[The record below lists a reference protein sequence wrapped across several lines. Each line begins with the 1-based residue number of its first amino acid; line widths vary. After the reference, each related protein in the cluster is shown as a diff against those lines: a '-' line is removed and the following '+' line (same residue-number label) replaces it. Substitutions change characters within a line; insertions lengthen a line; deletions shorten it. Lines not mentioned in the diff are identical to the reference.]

1 MTMNTP
7 TPTKAPKARSPRYPI
22 VGLKS
27 AIERVRLVYEKDYQ
41 NKIQTLDA
49 AKHMGFTTLNGK
61 ALGVL
66 SALRKYGLLEGSDGS
81 VRVSDLALKII
92 AHEDGDSER
101 AVAIAE
107 AAKGPELF
115 AAIEK
120 KWPGGK
126 VSDQALRSYL
136 LTEKFLPDAADTAI
150 RSYRETKE
158 LVATDAAEHSPAAS
172 ELESVASSKGDLGRK
187 PESSTDKKTP
197 QVEVGDLVQRE
208 KDGVLTFPKPLRVRK
223 VIEDQGQKW
232 FFVDGSESGFLVKE
246 ATIETKGAAGQPSVT
261 LSPPL
266 DPLPAE
272 WREERLL
279 DEKGEEI
286 FVRYKG
292 DPSKERYEFIR
303 DYLDFKL
310 KRMK

>member
-1 MTMNTP
+1 MNTP
-7 TPTKAPKARSPRYPI
+7 AAAKTPKARSPRYPI

-27 AIERVRLVYEKDYQ
+27 AIDRARLVYEKDYQ

-92 AHEDGDSER
+92 AHKEGDPER
-101 AVAIAE
+101 AAAIAE
-107 AAKGPELF
+107 AATGPELF

-150 RSYRETKE
+150 RAFRETKE
-158 LVATDAAEHSPAAS
+158 LAEV
-172 ELESVASSKGDLGRK
+172 ESVEQSPPVEKPQVGDIIQWTINGADQFPTPQRVVAIQPHDGKDWLFV
-187 PESSTDKKTP
+187 ESSTTGIPMEQATVTTKGTGEKPPPFAGVGVDQHGLQQGRRTP
-197 QVEVGDLVQRE
+197 AKHGTRQEVFALDEGDV
-208 KDGVLTFPKPLRVRK
+208 VLTFPDGLSLESYNDLQSYIEVFLRKAKRRAEK
-223 VIEDQGQKW
+223 KD
-232 FFVDGSESGFLVKE
+232 ESD
-246 ATIETKGAAGQPSVT
+246 S
-261 LSPPL
+261 
-266 DPLPAE
+266 AE
-272 WREERLL
+272 
-279 DEKGEEI
+279 
-286 FVRYKG
+286 
-292 DPSKERYEFIR
+292 
-303 DYLDFKL
+303 
-310 KRMK
+310 